1 MKTPPPRRHSLRS
14 CLLALAAGA
23 LGSTFT
29 GLAMAGCGSYQP
41 MDAAPPEQRE
51 APLPLPSALMHA
63 LYRPGAGQFV
73 RVADDR
79 DAHESSIVGTWR
91 FTFISDG
98 RSSDGPPAGVVLD
111 FGTAQW
117 HSDGTEFMISGGRPP
132 STGDVCMGAWQQT
145 GRNTYKLK
153 HLALGWGSSDSTPTP
168 VSPAA
173 YLGPSV
179 IAEEVTLNRAGNRFE
194 GTVTIDVYKTDETT
208 LVAHISGKVIASRI
222 TVD

>member
-1 MKTPPPRRHSLRS
+1 MKRSPIWRRSLSS

-29 GLAMAGCGSYQP
+29 GLAVAGCGPYRP
-41 MDAAPPEQRE
+41 MDGAPPEQPDTP
-51 APLPLPSALMHA
+51 APLAGALTHA
-63 LYRPGAGQFV
+63 LYRPGGEQVV

-79 DAHESSIVGTWR
+79 DGRESSIVGTWR

-98 RSSDGPPAGVVLD
+98 TSSDGPPAGVVLD

-132 STGDVCMGAWQQT
+132 STGDVCMGVWQQT
-145 GRNTYKLK
+145 GRHTYKMK
-153 HLALGWGSSDSTPTP
+153 HLAFGWGSSDTTPTP

-179 IAEEVTLNRAGNRFE
+179 IGEEVTLSRAGNRFE